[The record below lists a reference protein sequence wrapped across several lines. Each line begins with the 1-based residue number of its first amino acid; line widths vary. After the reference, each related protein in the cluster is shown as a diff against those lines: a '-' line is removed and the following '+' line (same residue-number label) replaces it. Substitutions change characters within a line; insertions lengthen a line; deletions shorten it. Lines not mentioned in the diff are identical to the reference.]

1 MRVIVQNVKDAKLS
15 ISNQLYAV
23 IDQGYVLLIGF
34 KDEDNETIVDKMID
48 KILKVRLF
56 QDDKGKT
63 NLSIIDIEG
72 AILAVPQ
79 FTLYA
84 DLTGGRRPSFTKA
97 LAPERANLLFDYFVV
112 QLKKLY
118 KQVEFGVFGA
128 DMKVNLTNDGPFT
141 IILDSEELFT

>member
-97 LAPERANLLFDYFVV
+97 LAPERASLLFDYFVV

-118 KQVEFGVFGA
+118 KQVEVGVFGA